1 MRWSVAIEAE
11 GDRVLTREEI
21 VELAD
26 AVAMSSGI
34 ASGIGTTR
42 YGAQL
47 VVEAESPAQAGERA
61 SAEFVAAA
69 ARAGL
74 PAWPI
79 VRLEAMS
86 EAMDADED
94 EDADIADH
102 DGVT

>member
-34 ASGIGTTR
+34 ASGIGTMR

-47 VVEAESPAQAGERA
+47 IVEAETPEQAGERA
-61 SAEFVAAA
+61 TAEFIAAA
-69 ARAGL
+69 TRAGL
-74 PAWPI
+74 PTWPI
-79 VRLEAMS
+79 VRLDAMS
-86 EAMDADED
+86 EDED
-94 EDADIADH
+94 MADLEEIDE
-102 DGVT
+102 VP